1 MPATASRLPGRN
13 LVTRRPDPLRLY
25 LSHRASLTRRLVGE
39 GAMGRE
45 TAERWLAAWE
55 RQARRTGLNSRTLA
69 FWDGAWAWIA
79 EERLRDS

>member
-1 MPATASRLPGRN
+1 
-13 LVTRRPDPLRLY
+13 
-25 LSHRASLTRRLVGE
+25 
-39 GAMGRE
+39 MGRE